1 MFKFINSLSLRIHLV
16 IIVFLIAV
24 PAIILIILSGR
35 EQRTEVINEGIFA
48 GKKLVFNLATKQHDL
63 SLDVEQVLTIL
74 AQIPDVKKHK
84 VHSVNEILANILK
97 NNPQYGNIVISDRNG
112 DIWASG
118 LPLKNSLSLTNWH
131 SFINA
136 VTTKHFSSGEYS
148 IGRIS
153 KVPSITFSYPIVT
166 KKGDIDCIISAN
178 INYNKFHKDIV
189 NSDIIKG
196 CIYRI
201 IDHNGIIIDTNTDPD
216 KYIGTKVESNILLTI
231 TNGPD
236 KDSRIIR
243 NQDIFAYRRIQLN
256 SEPSPYVYIQ
266 ADLPLNK
273 FLTKATQAQFKNIA
287 VLSFFLMAPIGMSM
301 FMGNRFFLKRIRV
314 LQEASTLWAEGNLQV
329 RIADKIGGGELGSLG
344 KAFDDM
350 AEKLAYR
357 ESSLVKSK
365 QEYTDLYDNAPC
377 GYHSLNAD
385 GIVVRMNNTELNWL
399 GYTWD
404 EVVGKKHITDLV
416 TADGHADLKSSI
428 AVLKEQGSAIDL
440 EFNMIRKDGSTFSV
454 SINSSGVYNE
464 EGSFLMS
471 LSTANDI
478 TDSVKTKRELNELN
492 QKLAKRI
499 DEETERRLKHERLLA
514 RHARLAAMGEMI
526 GAIAHQWRQPLTS
539 IIATIQTI
547 RMAWER
553 DCIDDAF
560 LENAEI
566 DAQKQIS
573 YMSETIDDFRNF
585 FTPDKVIEQFD
596 IKNKIQEVVLLV
608 SAQFANSGV
617 KIQIE
622 NNSPDIP
629 LPVRGYPNEFKQAVL
644 NLVSNACDAILEK
657 ESQYRISN
665 GKLLFNG
672 LVIISMANEEDK
684 IIIEVGDNGIGIPL
698 ENAARIFEPYFT
710 SKSEGKGTGIGLYMS
725 KLIVEESM
733 GGRLSFISNLEG
745 TTFKIELAH
754 DVSSEVPING

>member
-1 MFKFINSLSLRIHLV
+1 MHL
-16 IIVFLIAV
+16 IIVVFLIAV

-35 EQRTEVINEGIFA
+35 EQRSDVIKEGISV

-63 SLDVEQVLTIL
+63 SIDVEQVLTIL

-84 VHSVNEILANILK
+84 VHSVDEILANILK
-97 NNPQYGNIVISDRNG
+97 NNPHYGNIVISDRNG
-112 DIWASG
+112 NIWASG
-118 LPLKNSLSLTNWH
+118 LPLKNSLPLINWH

-136 VTTKHFSSGEYS
+136 LTTKQFSSGEYS

-153 KVPSITFSYPIVT
+153 KVPSITFSYPIIT

-178 INYNKFHKDIV
+178 INYKQFHNDIV
-189 NSDIIKG
+189 NLDILKEG
-196 CIYRI
+196 IYRVM
-201 IDHNGIIIDTNTDPD
+201 DHNGVIIDTNLDPA
-216 KYIGTKVESNILLTI
+216 KYIGTKIENNILLNI
-231 TNGPD
+231 INGPD
-236 KDSRIIR
+236 KDAWIIR
-243 NQDIFAYRRIQLN
+243 NQEIFAYRKIQLN
-256 SEPSPYVYIQ
+256 GESSPYIYIQ
-266 ADLPLNK
+266 ADLPLKK
-273 FLTKATQAQFKNIA
+273 FLTKATRAQFQNIA
-287 VLSFFLMAPIGMSM
+287 VLSFFLMAPIGMGM

-329 RIADKIGGGELGSLG
+329 RIADKIGDGELGSLG

-350 AEKLAYR
+350 AGKLAYR
-357 ESSLVKSK
+357 ESSLIKSK
-365 QEYTDLYDNAPC
+365 QEYTDLYNNAPC
-377 GYHSLNAD
+377 GYHSLNAA
-385 GIVVRMNNTELNWL
+385 GIVVRMNNTELSWL

-404 EVVGKKHITDLV
+404 EVVGKKHITDLI
-416 TADGHADLKSSI
+416 TTDGHTDLESSFT
-428 AVLKEQGSAIDL
+428 ALKEQGLAIDL
-440 EFNMIRKDGSTFSV
+440 EFNMIRKDGLTFPV
-454 SINSSGVYNE
+454 LINSSGVFDE
-464 EGSFLMS
+464 KGSFLMS
-471 LSTANDI
+471 LNTASDI

-492 QKLAKRI
+492 LKLAKRI

-553 DCIDDAF
+553 GCIDDAF

-566 DAQKQIS
+566 DAQKQIN

-617 KIQIE
+617 KILIE
-622 NNSPDIP
+622 NNSSDMP

-657 ESQYRISN
+657 ESQHRMSD
-665 GKLLFNG
+665 GKFLFNG
-672 LVIISMANEEDK
+672 LVIISMANEVDK
-684 IIIEVGDNGIGIPL
+684 IIIEVRDNGIGIPL
-698 ENAARIFEPYFT
+698 ENTTKIFEPYFT

-733 GGRLSFISNLEG
+733 GGRLSFISNPES
-745 TTFKIELAH
+745 TTFKIELAC
-754 DVSSEVPING
+754 DVSSEAPVNE